1 MTDIKNDDFT
11 LIHSIEDVIPLY
23 KGNNLPLPQQRIG
36 FETEIC
42 LYKKDK
48 QGNPIAATSQECSKL
63 LKLVESRGHQP
74 QLEMASALEYA
85 SPAFRV
91 TEAGALTHEIV
102 GSFKAYLKAIEDSG
116 LKASDASLAPF
127 ITLESAGQNLVDR
140 DRARGLVKGMAL
152 FKAPEFL
159 KVTLLCTST
168 QVSLSY
174 KDPDDLYDLLSTA
187 YALQPVIYGLFANY
201 PAFIEGKDEKIDFNP
216 RAKFYEAFGKDG
228 GIPDSF
234 LKAQNG
240 DEFIKNHAKQV
251 FETEMLFYKDRQDNL
266 IWPEKPVKFKDL
278 ADIGLN
284 TRSNYDLAET
294 FIYSD
299 LKVCNIRDENGKP
312 TGKRVEVRGFDAGAF
327 GVETAVP
334 FIQAVLRDEET
345 NARVKG
351 LLLEYGIAPDL
362 PDFAEKIKAGR
373 EAVAHHGSHFL
384 DVTFGNGNLKDF
396 CKDLG
401 DILQA
406 HAARNPGVAPYIKKI
421 TDICA
426 SGTPIAEQKA
436 KATPDYNSAVK
447 SLFPEDPNSSQRNL
461 KHQFGM

>member
-23 KGNNLPLPQQRIG
+23 KGNHLPLPRQRIG

-42 LYKKDK
+42 LYRKDK
-48 QGNPIAATSQECSKL
+48 DGNPVAATSQECSAL
-63 LKLVESRGHQP
+63 LALVKSRGHQP
-74 QLEMASALEYA
+74 QLEMASAIEYA

-91 TEAGALTHEIV
+91 TEAGALTRHIV
-102 GSFKAYLKAIEDSG
+102 DSFNDYLKAIDDSG

-174 KDPDDLYDLLSTA
+174 KDTDDLFDLLSTA

-201 PAFIEGKDEKIDFNP
+201 PAFIEGKDEKIGFNP

-228 GIPDSF
+228 GIPESF
-234 LKAQNG
+234 LAAKNG
-240 DEFIKNHAKQV
+240 DEFIENHAKQV
-251 FETEMLFYKDRQDNL
+251 FDTDMLFYKDKNNNL
-266 IWPEKPVKFKDL
+266 IWPEKPVKFRDL
-278 ADIGLN
+278 AAIGLN
-284 TRSNYDLAET
+284 TRSNYDLAES

-299 LKVCNIRDENGKP
+299 LKVCNIRDENGTP

-334 FIQAVLRDEET
+334 FIHAVLRDEET

-351 LLLEYGIAPDL
+351 LLLDYGIAPGL
-362 PDFAEKIKAGR
+362 PDFAEKITAAR
-373 EAVAHHGSHFL
+373 AAMADHGGKFL
-384 DVTFGNGNLKDF
+384 DVPFGNGTLKDF
-396 CKDLG
+396 CRDLG
-401 DILQA
+401 KILEA
-406 HAARNPGVAPYIKKI
+406 HAARNPEVAPYIAKI

-436 KATPDYNSAVK
+436 KATPDYAAAVK
-447 SLFPEDPNSSQRNL
+447 SLFPEGTLSSAQGL
-461 KHQFGM
+461 KHRFGL